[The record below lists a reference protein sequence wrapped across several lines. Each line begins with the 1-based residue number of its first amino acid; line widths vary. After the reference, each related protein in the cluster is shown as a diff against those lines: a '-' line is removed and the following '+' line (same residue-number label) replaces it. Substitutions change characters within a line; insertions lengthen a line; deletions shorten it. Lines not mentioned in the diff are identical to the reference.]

1 MWLTMWEAE
10 YHTAALP
17 TAVWLCSVDSLKK
30 EKDKSEIKPCLGV
43 ENKQMGCGLQWENNS
58 AKRIRYA
65 RG

>member
-30 EKDKSEIKPCLGV
+30 EKDK
-43 ENKQMGCGLQWENNS
+43 
-58 AKRIRYA
+58 
-65 RG
+65 